1 MRDDAKETMSYSIIA
16 AYWLLELMGNAVAVH
31 RRFPKPY
38 KALKLH
44 TLVPLASQLSRMNWG
59 ECSPVLAVA
68 LVVSPRLLVAVDHRH
83 HWALVL
89 LSVIASQ
96 VAR

>member
-1 MRDDAKETMSYSIIA
+1 MSCSIIA

-44 TLVPLASQLSRMNWG
+44 TLVPLVSQLSRMNWG
-59 ECSPVLAVA
+59 ECSPVLVVVLAV
-68 LVVSPRLLVAVDHRH
+68 SRLLVAVDLRH

-89 LSVIASQ
+89 LSAIASQ